1 MAGNIFFC
9 MPIFI
14 WFELK
19 FDVLEVKDQI
29 FLEALKKIYHQVSS
43 APDNLSPDEVR
54 RLSSNLTKEAFSN
67 VNFQILG
74 SENLPYE
81 SNCIFIYNHLQN
93 HPDYT
98 EADEFQITLDSHFIS
113 GLILDKYYKKPGN
126 RVARF
131 SLPSESN
138 HKAYYD
144 RLGFIRVY
152 AKDFT
157 PEHLE
162 KKEIRGINQQFYSKA
177 IESLEGGSGL
187 VFSPEGSSYST
198 EESPGS
204 FRHGIFKLA
213 CRMIPQPL
221 IVPLVM
227 ANFDKLAS
235 ETTFKCQIK
244 TPFRMSDFTILD
256 ENDEYFPRIVEKIN
270 QQYTIWVKDLMLEEN
285 DFRGE
290 IRDLKKKIQ
299 NKEDKTDLVVFYGS
313 STIRLWKNLDEY
325 FPKHNILNLGFGGAY
340 IDSLEQ
346 YFESLF
352 QFESPK
358 IIVMYLGG
366 NDLSL
371 GYSSDKIVE
380 MIRGFIAR
388 VNKKF
393 PQAIII
399 NIGIKPSFERHKNLE
414 TIKRINQMMEMHA
427 IENNHLIQID
437 LFKALLKDGQ
447 IGQEYYLKDGLHL
460 NENGYLVL
468 NTLLKKTL
476 RAVENLVWISVLSKS
491 LHLFHHNGD

>member
-1 MAGNIFFC
+1 
-9 MPIFI
+9 
-14 WFELK
+14 
-19 FDVLEVKDQI
+19 
-29 FLEALKKIYHQVSS
+29 
-43 APDNLSPDEVR
+43 
-54 RLSSNLTKEAFSN
+54 
-67 VNFQILG
+67 
-74 SENLPYE
+74 
-81 SNCIFIYNHLQN
+81 
-93 HPDYT
+93 
-98 EADEFQITLDSHFIS
+98 
-113 GLILDKYYKKPGN
+113 
-126 RVARF
+126 
-131 SLPSESN
+131 
-138 HKAYYD
+138 
-144 RLGFIRVY
+144 
-152 AKDFT
+152 
-157 PEHLE
+157 
-162 KKEIRGINQQFYSKA
+162 
-177 IESLEGGSGL
+177 
-187 VFSPEGSSYST
+187 
-198 EESPGS
+198 
-204 FRHGIFKLA
+204 
-213 CRMIPQPL
+213 MIPQPL

-399 NIGIKPSFERHKNLE
+399 NIGIKPSFERQKNLE

-476 RAVENLVWISVLSKS
+476 SAVENLV
-491 LHLFHHNGD
+491 